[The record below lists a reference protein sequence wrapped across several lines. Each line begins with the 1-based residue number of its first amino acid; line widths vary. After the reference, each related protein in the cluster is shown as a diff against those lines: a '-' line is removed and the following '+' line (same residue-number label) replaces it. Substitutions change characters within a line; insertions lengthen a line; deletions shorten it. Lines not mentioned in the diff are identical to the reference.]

1 LTFIKGYVNMVDNWN
16 ENFDEEELE
25 SLQEGRHYII
35 FKPNPEDEATF
46 SVKIADTTPADEEF
60 RDSLE
65 GLPSNVSVL
74 VIKGIM
80 YMLDNELEYLVEKGA
95 EFIQEEYL
103 SLKKQMFK
111 NTDNVLVFDPKKVK
125 H

>member
-1 LTFIKGYVNMVDNWN
+1 MVDNWN

-25 SLQEGRHYII
+25 ALQEGRQYII
-35 FKPNPEDEATF
+35 FRPNPEDEATF
-46 SVKIADTTPADEEF
+46 SVKIADTTSADEEF
-60 RDSLE
+60 SDSLE

-74 VIKGIM
+74 VVKGIM
-80 YMLDNELEYLVEKGA
+80 YMLDNELEYLVEKGT

>member
-1 LTFIKGYVNMVDNWN
+1 MVDNWN

-46 SVKIADTTPADEEF
+46 SVKIADTTPSNEEF
-60 RDSLE
+60 DGSLE

-74 VIKGIM
+74 VVKGIM
-80 YMLDNELEYLVEKGA
+80 HMLDSELEYLVERGA

-103 SLKKQMFK
+103 AVKKEMFK
-111 NTDNVLVFDPKKVK
+111 NTDNVIVFPPKKIK
-125 H
+125 DT

>member
-1 LTFIKGYVNMVDNWN
+1 MVDNWN

-46 SVKIADTTPADEEF
+46 SVKIADTTPADQEF
-60 RDSLE
+60 SDPLE
-65 GLPSNVSVL
+65 GPPSNVSVL

-80 YMLDNELEYLVEKGA
+80 YMLDNELEYLVEKV
-95 EFIQEEYL
+95 Q
-103 SLKKQMFK
+103 SLYKKNIF
-111 NTDNVLVFDPKKVK
+111 L
-125 H
+125 